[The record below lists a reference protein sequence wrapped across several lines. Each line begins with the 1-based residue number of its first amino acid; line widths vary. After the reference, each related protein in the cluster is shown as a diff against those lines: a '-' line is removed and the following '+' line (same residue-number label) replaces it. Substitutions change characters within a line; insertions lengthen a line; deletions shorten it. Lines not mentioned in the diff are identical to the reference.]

1 MSDGSKVP
9 PPDPGRLRSA
19 LLDLHREL
27 LNGQVIEL
35 ERATGRK
42 MSPNEVLKAAL
53 EDPRLAWLRE
63 LSALAARLDQETS
76 TASAEG
82 RPVEVAPI
90 AQRAAELVA
99 PPDPNDSFG
108 SNYLRS
114 LQRNPAVVMAH
125 RDLRAL
131 LEAGSSATD

>member
-1 MSDGSKVP
+1 MSDEVKVP
-9 PPDPGRLRSA
+9 PPDPDRLRSA

-42 MSPNEVLKAAL
+42 MSPNEILKAAL
-53 EDPRLAWLRE
+53 EDPRMAWLRE
-63 LSALAARLDQETS
+63 LSALAARLDEEIS
-76 TASAEG
+76 TASSEG
-82 RPVEVAPI
+82 RAVEVTPI
-90 AQRAAELVA
+90 AQRAAELVS
-99 PPDPNDSFG
+99 PPNPNDSFG
-108 SNYLRS
+108 NNYLRS